1 MEGNAWTISSLS
13 SCLQF
18 PFLVPTTPLGLKH
31 IYLDTER
38 ASKQGTRKKKRTRT
52 RRREMGFFL
61 IQRFICLPKFPLLF
75 LLISQSFASETISLE
90 NKKTTVYDVLKDFNF
105 PIGILPKG
113 VLDYDLDSSSGKF
126 SAFLNGSCSF
136 SLEGSYQL
144 KYKNTIKGYLSK
156 GKLASLEG
164 VSVKLLF
171 MWVNIVE
178 VSRRGDD
185 LEFSVGI
192 AGAGFPIDNFE
203 ECPQCGCGVNCN
215 NQQVRKVKKNPFV
228 SSY

>member
-1 MEGNAWTISSLS
+1 
-13 SCLQF
+13 
-18 PFLVPTTPLGLKH
+18 
-31 IYLDTER
+31 
-38 ASKQGTRKKKRTRT
+38 
-52 RRREMGFFL
+52 MGSFL
-61 IQRFICLPKFPLLF
+61 IQRFIFSQKIIFFF
-75 LLISQSFASETISLE
+75 LLIVQSFASET
-90 NKKTTVYDVLKDFNF
+90 NKKPSVYEVLKDFNF
-105 PIGILPKG
+105 PIGLLPKG

-126 SAFLNGSCSF
+126 LAFLNGSCSF

-144 KYKNTIKGYLSK
+144 KYKNTIKGYISK
-156 GKLASLEG
+156 GKLSSLEG

-215 NQQVRKVKKNPFV
+215 DQQVRKIRKNPFV